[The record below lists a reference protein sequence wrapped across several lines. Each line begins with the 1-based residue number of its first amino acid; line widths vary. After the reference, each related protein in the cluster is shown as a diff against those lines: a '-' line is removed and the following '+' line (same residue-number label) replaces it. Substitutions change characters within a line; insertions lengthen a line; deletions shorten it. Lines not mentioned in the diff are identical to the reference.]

1 MGVGVLGLE
10 TLAGRG
16 SGEANCR
23 GAGAEVLW
31 EGPNRREPGCLRAE
45 RPAPHRRGGGETGVL
60 LAAPPFCS

>member
-31 EGPNRREPGCLRAE
+31 EGPNRREPGCFKGGAA
-45 RPAPHRRGGGETGVL
+45 RPSQTRGR
-60 LAAPPFCS
+60 